1 MTASEEPREDP
12 SSAPDEAPSRDLWRE
27 ARRGARTAGRGVRE
41 IGIVVVTALVLS
53 VLLRTFVFQLFYV
66 PSESMM
72 NTLLVGDKI
81 VASRISMTLGGVHRG
96 DVVVFQD
103 PGGWLYAPVQET
115 GWRATLNRVL
125 TDIGFLPSNS
135 GEDLVKR
142 VVGVA
147 GDEVKCCSPSG
158 QLIVNGHALSEGA
171 YTIAPTNQVQFDI
184 TVPKDHVFVMGDNR
198 PNSRDSRFHL
208 DVASG
213 TIPVSAIKGIVV
225 LKIWP
230 LSRLSTVPAPAPLI
244 NANR

>member
-1 MTASEEPREDP
+1 MTASEEPRDDA
-12 SSAPDEAPSRDLWRE
+12 STGPDEGTSRDLWRD
-27 ARRGARTAGRGVRE
+27 ARRGAMTAGRGLRE
-41 IGIVVVTALVLS
+41 LGIVVVTALVLS
-53 VLLRTFVFQLFYV
+53 FLLRTFVFQLFYV

-81 VASRISMTLGGVHRG
+81 VASRISMTFGGVHRG

-103 PGGWLYAPVQET
+103 PGGWLDAPVQET

-125 TDIGFLPSNS
+125 TDVGFLPSNS

-158 QLIVNGHALSEGA
+158 QIVVNGHALDESA
-171 YTIAPTNQVQFDI
+171 YTIAPTNQVPFDI
-184 TVPKDHVFVMGDNR
+184 TVPQDHVFVLGDNR

-208 DVASG
+208 EVASG
-213 TIPVSAIKGIVV
+213 TIPVSSIKGIVV
-225 LKIWP
+225 AKIWP
-230 LSRLSTVPAPAPLI
+230 LSRLSTVPAPQTLGS
-244 NANR
+244 ANR